1 MRSVA
6 RGLFGSPFLLKRRL
20 VSRLGSSA
28 VEARCWK
35 CGASITG
42 CCVLFCKSDQGDG
55 CGAIQQL
62 DMSVGACNFYD
73 LFSLPDKKS
82 ITVDLTTLEARFKTL
97 QRALHPD
104 KFATSSTQEK
114 VISASNSSIVN
125 QGYQT
130 LKSRISRTNYVLKTF
145 FGINILDAEGKS
157 YADDAGLM
165 VEIFELRERVEEIPA
180 GDKKEM
186 LKITEE
192 VDSALEAVVSRLEAV
207 LQQSDPG
214 NDIVKLAVRFQYL
227 SKVKQELVE
236 REG

>member
-1 MRSVA
+1 MSRFSSSV
-6 RGLFGSPFLLKRRL
+6 
-20 VSRLGSSA
+20 
-28 VEARCWK
+28 VEQRCWK
-35 CGASITG
+35 CGASISGG
-42 CCVLFCKSDQGDG
+42 CCALFCKSDHGG

-73 LFSLPDKKS
+73 LFSLSDKKS

-114 VISASNSSIVN
+114 AISASNSSIVN

-130 LKSRISRTNYVLKTF
+130 LRSRISRTNYVLKTF

-165 VEIFELRERVEEIPA
+165 VEIFELRERVEEIPVD
-180 GDKKEM
+180 DKKEM
-186 LKITEE
+186 LKIAEE
-192 VDSALEAVVSRLEAV
+192 VDILLEAVVSRLEAV
-207 LQQSDPG
+207 LQQADPEQEL
-214 NDIVKLAVRFQYL
+214 VKLAVRFQYL
-227 SKVKQELVE
+227 SKIKQELVE